1 MDYWIIVDDRHAGPY
16 SARQLVD
23 AGLKADTLVWHEG
36 LPDWVAA
43 DQVEELR
50 QAMVERDAEAS
61 AGFGESATV
70 APEPQEIYV
79 QQESTEVYAQPQ
91 DAGAYENNEAQ
102 TPGNG
107 ACATQGAYA
116 AVQLPDEPCP
126 PAYLAVSIIAMLL
139 CCTPLGIVSV
149 IYSSKVKSAYY
160 RGDLAKAKRC
170 SESAQWW
177 IIATIVLGLLWIPF
191 QMAFFSFQ

>member
-16 SARQLVD
+16 SAQQLVD
-23 AGLKADTLVWHEG
+23 AGLKPDTLVWHEG
-36 LPDWVAA
+36 LADWVAA

-50 QAMVERDAEAS
+50 HAMNERDSFAETVVAEAPKV
-61 AGFGESATV
+61 EIEV
-70 APEPQEIYV
+70 VQEPVQPCVQETSYS
-79 QQESTEVYAQPQ
+79 QPTAQPQ
-91 DAGAYENNEAQ
+91 
-102 TPGNG
+102 
-107 ACATQGAYA
+107 YA
-116 AVQLPDEPCP
+116 AMQLPDEPCP

-160 RGDLAKAKRC
+160 RGDLEKAKRC

-191 QMAFFSFQ
+191 QMAFLSI